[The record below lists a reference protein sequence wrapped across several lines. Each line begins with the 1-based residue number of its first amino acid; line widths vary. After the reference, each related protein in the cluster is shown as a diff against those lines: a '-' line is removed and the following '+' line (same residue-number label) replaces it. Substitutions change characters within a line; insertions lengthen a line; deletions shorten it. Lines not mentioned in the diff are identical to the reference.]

1 MDLSESIASKSDQ
14 MDYQDFLGGD
24 KLVTVTEVRKGPS
37 AEQPVEVVV
46 AEFDRPW
53 RPAKSV
59 RRVLVAAWGTDS
71 TKYIGRQVLLFGDP
85 TVKWAGKPVGGIRIK
100 AMSGLDKPLTVML
113 TETRGKRAPFTV
125 QPLPDAPA
133 PASYTPSQD
142 WHELMVSATTP
153 DEKNSIWQQATQDG
167 ADADYLAQL
176 KAAGGGN

>member
-59 RRVLVAAWGTDS
+59 RRVLVAAWGPDS
-71 TKYIGRQVLLFGDP
+71 TKYIGKQVLLFGDE
-85 TVKWAGKPVGGIRIK
+85 TVRWAGKPVGGIRIK

-125 QPLPDAPA
+125 QPLPDASA
-133 PASYTPSQD
+133 PASYAPSQD
-142 WHELMVSATTP
+142 WLALMADATTP
-153 DEKNSIWQQATQDG
+153 DEKNSVWQQATEDG
-167 ADADYLAQL
+167 ADQTYLAKLRQ
-176 KAAGGGN
+176 AGS